1 MKKNIRKIFIV
12 INILIYLPL
21 VVLMLLVYGGGRDYS
36 LNQKEDSFL
45 IGASYMTMNNEF
57 YKILNE
63 EISNRA
69 ELEEDQVILRDPA
82 LSAQRQIEQIEEMIH
97 MGIHVL
103 VVTPVDWKSLSG
115 VLKKAKEQGIF
126 IVVVDSNLEDESL
139 ASIRLWFPPAVPV

>member
-57 YKILNE
+57 YKIMNE
-63 EISNRA
+63 EISAKVEA
-69 ELEEDQVILRDPA
+69 EGDRFILRDPA
-82 LSAQRQIEQIEEMIH
+82 LDADRQKEQIEEMLQK
-97 MGIHVL
+97 GIDVL
-103 VVTPVDWKSLSG
+103 VV
-115 VLKKAKEQGIF
+115 IF
-126 IVVVDSNLEDESL
+126 
-139 ASIRLWFPPAVPV
+139 

>member
-21 VVLMLLVYGGGRDYS
+21 VVLMLLVYEGGRDYS

-82 LSAQRQIEQIEEMIH
+82 
-97 MGIHVL
+97 
-103 VVTPVDWKSLSG
+103 
-115 VLKKAKEQGIF
+115 
-126 IVVVDSNLEDESL
+126 
-139 ASIRLWFPPAVPV
+139 